1 MVFFGKIDRKS
12 SFYNKKE
19 RQKGS
24 LLDNSHAFLSI
35 LALISDNMLFD
46 DTYTTIRQATEG
58 LFKDRGSKFLAF
70 TYPLSN
76 EQEVKKYL
84 DLLRSLHPKA
94 NHHCYAY
101 RLGTD
106 RNQFRVNDD
115 GEPSGSAGRPILNVL
130 LSKDVTNIL
139 VVVVRYFGGTL
150 LGVPGLINAY
160 KSATVEAL
168 ANAELI
174 QKTVNDV
181 YEISFDFE
189 AMNDVMRVVKEF
201 NLKISNQT
209 YDNRCTLTI
218 EIRKSIL
225 NQVFTKI
232 DKIDSV
238 TTQYLST
245 L

>member
-1 MVFFGKIDRKS
+1 
-12 SFYNKKE
+12 
-19 RQKGS
+19 
-24 LLDNSHAFLSI
+24 
-35 LALISDNMLFD
+35 MLFD
-46 DTYTTIRQATEG
+46 DTYTTIKQATEG

-70 TYPLSN
+70 AYPITN

-84 DLLRSLHPKA
+84 DALRSLHPKA

-101 RLGTD
+101 RLGID

-130 LSKDVTNIL
+130 LSKDVTNII

-160 KSATVEAL
+160 KSATAEAIT
-168 ANAELI
+168 NADLI
-174 QKTVNDV
+174 QKTVNDI
-181 YEISFDFE
+181 YEVSFDFE
-189 AMNDVMRVVKEF
+189 AMNDVMKVIKEF
-201 NLKISNQT
+201 GLKVSNQV

-225 NQVFTKI
+225 NQVLAKLEKVDGGI
-232 DKIDSV
+232 
-238 TTQYLST
+238 TQYLTT